1 MRLRGERKHEFR
13 LGESVELVPHEAEH
27 EAICEMVALRAQG
40 ALRAIATAMAAKE
53 GAIGSAM
60 RAQRRPEGS
69 RHLRGGG
76 RDNGEGEQKPNR
88 LLLIVHLHFS
98 PSLAPS
104 GARAVTSQVDRRNCG
119 FYLRVENSVAGLLAW
134 RRITKN

>member
-69 RHLRGGG
+69 RHLRGGRSGQWRG
-76 RDNGEGEQKPNR
+76 RAKAKS
-88 LLLIVHLHFS
+88 LVAHC
-98 PSLAPS
+98 PSSFFAF
-104 GARAVTSQVDRRNCG
+104 ARAFWR
-119 FYLRVENSVAGLLAW
+119 AGRHISGRSAQLWILPT
-134 RRITKN
+134 R